1 MKNRRRH
8 AQLLEIGGAFMTVKQ
23 LHRNWL
29 WTTLFAIAAFAVL
42 AVLDTGLKASTGFGT
57 ADLQKVNTAAGIEEI
72 RAHWFS
78 SANALTAGF
87 SLGFDY
93 LFMPLWGFAFYFS
106 GIIVR
111 ERFAPKAGLARRAM
125 ALIAVVPMAGAL
137 FDVAE
142 NSLEAKMLISG
153 ATDQLAN
160 LAFTATTAKWGCFI
174 VGALLLL
181 GALVARMTG
190 RKAAQTAD

>member
-1 MKNRRRH
+1 
-8 AQLLEIGGAFMTVKQ
+8 MTVKQ

-42 AVLDTGLKASTGFGT
+42 AALDTQLKAATGFGT
-57 ADLQKVNTAAGIEEI
+57 ADLQKVATAAAVEEI

-78 SANALTAGF
+78 SSNAIAAGF

-111 ERFAPKAGLARRAM
+111 ERFMPKPGLARRAM
-125 ALIAVVPMAGAL
+125 AMIAVVPLAGAL
-137 FDVAE
+137 FDMAE
-142 NSLEAKMLISG
+142 NGLETKMLVSG
-153 ATDQLAN
+153 PTDQLAN
-160 LAFTATTAKWGCFI
+160 LAFTATTAKWVCFV
-174 VGALLLL
+174 VGAVLLL

-190 RKAAQTAD
+190 RKAAEPAV